1 MPAPFLHCIPPGIP
15 TQAMVLT
22 YLGLVFLTSY
32 PKHDSPSQSLLEAD
46 LNLYSYLQIF
56 LGACFLGDSLSLQI
70 HNTHRYN
77 AHLSSQDPSPVFSSL
92 HTPIVSI
99 TIYLSFSVSPP
110 TLYVYV
116 YVQFR
121 GPPWYHPQEPSLLLF

>member
-1 MPAPFLHCIPPGIP
+1 
-15 TQAMVLT
+15 MVLT